1 MKSIPH
7 TLRRGSASL
16 AALFVVCLAGFS
28 VVLEG
33 CGRRPSGTVDA
44 PESIVVA
51 YTVDIQGVNELI
63 AESTLIMN
71 AIVYY
76 GLFTQLVE
84 EQPDYQNGPPSFLPR
99 LAESY
104 NFSEDRLT
112 LTFHLRD
119 GVLWSDGVPVTAE
132 DVRWTWQAQ
141 TDPDIGWDYSES
153 KAYIKDV
160 EVVDDLTVRFHF
172 TEAYATQ
179 LQNANSGVILPKH
192 AWSRLPFKEWRT
204 NSAWFLENLV
214 VNGPFTLES
223 WQPQQRYVLKRNER
237 HFEEGY
243 PKTDRIVFDV
253 IPDTSARLGLLRSGK
268 AHLVEYIDPIDAAK
282 IESDPDLYL
291 MSHISRSF
299 FFIQWNVTR
308 PLFAAKEVR
317 QALSMA
323 IDRQEI
329 VDTLHFGYSSV
340 SHSPFPSNIWVHNKN
355 IEPWPYDRQRA
366 LELLASQGWKD
377 TDGDGILD
385 RDGQPFSFELVTNS
399 ESQVRVDLLVLVQE
413 QLKKIGIDVQTRTME
428 FNSLLVPLNQHD
440 FDAVFQA
447 LAIDTSLD
455 TSFFFHSNAI
465 DNGFNWGGYS
475 NPELDQ
481 LIDESV
487 NQIDQ
492 MAVKPLYDELQVM
505 LHDEVPMTFI
515 YESQR
520 LSGANKRLRD
530 VDPNALNSFF
540 HLRRWRLEDE

>member
-7 TLRRGSASL
+7 TLRRGSAFL
-16 AALFVVCLAGFS
+16 AALFVVCLAGLS
-28 VVLEG
+28 GVLEG
-33 CGRRPSGTVDA
+33 CGRRPSGTAEA

-71 AIVYY
+71 ALVYY

-104 NFSEDRLT
+104 DFSEDRLT

-141 TDPDIGWDYSES
+141 TDPDVGWDYSES

-160 EVVDDLTVRFHF
+160 EVVDNLTVRFHF
-172 TEAYATQ
+172 TEPYATQ
-179 LQNANSGVILPKH
+179 LQDANSGVVLPKH
-192 AWSRLPFKEWRT
+192 AWSRLPFKEWRG
-204 NSAWFLENLV
+204 NGDWFVENLV

-237 HFEEGY
+237 HFEEGF

-268 AHLVEYIDPIDAAK
+268 AHLIEYVDPIDAAM
-282 IESDPDLYL
+282 IEADPNLYL

-308 PLFAAKEVR
+308 PLFATKEVR

-366 LELLASQGWKD
+366 LELLASQGWTD

-385 RDGQPFSFELVTNS
+385 RDGKPFSFELTTNS

-413 QLKKIGIDVQTRTME
+413 QLKEIGIDVRTRTME
-428 FNSLLVPLNQHD
+428 FNALLVPLNQHD

-447 LAIDTSLD
+447 LAIDTNLN
-455 TSFFFHSNAI
+455 TSYFFHSQSI
-465 DNGFNWGGYS
+465 DNGFNWGSYS
-475 NPELDQ
+475 NPELDR
-481 LIDESV
+481 LIDETV

-492 MAVKPLYDELQVM
+492 LAVKPLYDQLQVM
-505 LHDEVPMTFI
+505 LHEEVPMTFI

-520 LSGANKRLRD
+520 LSGASKRLRD